1 LIGINPPPLKCAI
14 LSGVEWEDYPMRQS
28 AKVQAIAERADF
40 ALWMI
45 AAGVVIGA
53 FIALAI

>member
-1 LIGINPPPLKCAI
+1 
-14 LSGVEWEDYPMRQS
+14 MRKF
-28 AKVQAIAERADF
+28 AEAQAIAERNDL

-45 AAGVVIGA
+45 AAGVLIGA